1 MPTETHH
8 PQSGVV
14 LSAAGEQLFKS
25 VIDKLER
32 CQVPVHA
39 EKILLRYV
47 DHLRHVT
54 KYPDESIEEM
64 QECVKHVLS
73 VFPRVQAFRMLP
85 QIFAAIR
92 AHRADDID
100 KAADTLLC
108 VECAL
113 TLAVAAA

>member
-1 MPTETHH
+1 MTTETQH

-14 LSAAGEQLFKS
+14 LSAAGEQMFKS
-25 VIDKLER
+25 IIDKLEK

-39 EKILLRYV
+39 AQILVRYV

-54 KYPDESIEEM
+54 KYPDEPTEEM
-64 QECVKHVLS
+64 QDCVKHVLS

-92 AHRADDID
+92 AHRAGDVD

-113 TLAVAAA
+113 TLAAA